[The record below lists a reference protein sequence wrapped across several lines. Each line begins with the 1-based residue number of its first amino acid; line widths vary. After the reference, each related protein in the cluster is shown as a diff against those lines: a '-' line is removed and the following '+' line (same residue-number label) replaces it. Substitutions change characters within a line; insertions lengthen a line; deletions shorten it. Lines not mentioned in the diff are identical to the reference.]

1 MTRKSWRRFP
11 QSVYTCAMN
20 FCSHCGNAVAARI
33 PDGDNRER
41 FVCTHCEAVHYQN
54 PRIITGCLPIHGEQI
69 LLCRRSIE
77 PRSGLWTLPAGFME
91 SGETTSEGALRET
104 REEANARVEIVDL
117 YTLFS
122 VPHISQ
128 VYMFFRATLPNLDFS
143 PGHETL
149 ETKLFSEDEIPW
161 EELAFPV
168 VTQTLQ
174 HYFKDRRSDT
184 FQVRFLDLVVDR
196 RPN

>member
-1 MTRKSWRRFP
+1 
-11 QSVYTCAMN
+11 
-20 FCSHCGNAVAARI
+20 
-33 PDGDNRER
+33 
-41 FVCTHCEAVHYQN
+41 
-54 PRIITGCLPIHGEQI
+54 
-69 LLCRRSIE
+69 
-77 PRSGLWTLPAGFME
+77 ME